1 MDLTAKGAAK
11 LLKVDEDTIH
21 QWIEDGTIPSYRVG
35 DKTRLN
41 RIELMEWAAART
53 HAIDP
58 QMFHTN
64 GAKLSK
70 FVLSDAMRRG
80 GVVHNL
86 ACKNKLSALSA
97 VCGVM
102 PLPDDVDREELNSVL
117 VAREAL
123 CPTGIG
129 NGIAIPH
136 PRGPIVL
143 GVSEPQVTV
152 AFPKGPI
159 EFGALDGKPVHTMF
173 VIVSTTVR
181 VHLLLLSHLMFAL
194 RSASFLKLL
203 TGRAQQDA
211 ILAELRKIEEKLSD
225 TELPGGKSR

>member
-80 GVVHNL
+80 
-86 ACKNKLSALSA
+86 ALFT
-97 VCGVM
+97 
-102 PLPDDVDREELNSVL
+102 
-117 VAREAL
+117 
-123 CPTGIG
+123 TG
-129 NGIAIPH
+129 
-136 PRGPIVL
+136 
-143 GVSEPQVTV
+143 
-152 AFPKGPI
+152 
-159 EFGALDGKPVHTMF
+159 M
-173 VIVSTTVR
+173 
-181 VHLLLLSHLMFAL
+181 
-194 RSASFLKLL
+194 
-203 TGRAQQDA
+203 
-211 ILAELRKIEEKLSD
+211 
-225 TELPGGKSR
+225 